1 MNYLFIVNDSPYGTQ
16 RTYNALRL
24 AVSIARSAES
34 HVRVFLFG
42 DGVTSGLGQVAPL
55 NAFYNPQE
63 MLSQLARSGAEIGA
77 CKTCLEQRGISDE
90 MLIDCVKRRT
100 LDDLTAWT
108 EQADKV
114 LTF

>member
-1 MNYLFIVNDSPYGTQ
+1 MTYLFIVNDSPYGSQ

-34 HVRVFLFG
+34 QVQIFLFG
-42 DGVTSGLGQVAPL
+42 DGVTAGLGQFSPL

-63 MLSQLARSGAEIGA
+63 MLTQGARSGVEIGA
-77 CKTCLEQRGISDE
+77 CKTCLEQRGIGDE
-90 MLIDCVKRRT
+90 MLLSCVKRRT

-108 EQADKV
+108 EHADKV